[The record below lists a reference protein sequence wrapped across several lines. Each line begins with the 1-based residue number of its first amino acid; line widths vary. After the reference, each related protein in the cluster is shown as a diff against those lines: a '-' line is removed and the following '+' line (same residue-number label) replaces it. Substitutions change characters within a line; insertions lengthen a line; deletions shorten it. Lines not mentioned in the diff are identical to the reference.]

1 MPPLCEPIELL
12 LIASPSQPT
21 EGSPVTLTCRTQ
33 PHPQSSDDG
42 PQFRFFRDER
52 VLRLGWSRSR
62 ELQIAAVRREDSG
75 FYRCEAKTTAPKVL
89 RSRIFQ
95 LDVRR
100 VPISDVSLETQPPG
114 GQVTEGGKLVF
125 ICSVAKGTGNI
136 TFIWYKG
143 ALGLNLGKKT
153 QHSLTAEFELPEVR
167 KSDAEQYYC
176 AADNGYGFMP
186 SGLVSI
192 TVRIPV
198 SRPVLTI
205 TAPGAQ
211 AAVGDVVELHCEAP
225 RGSPPIL
232 YQFYHED
239 VTLGSSS
246 APSGGGASFNFS
258 LTAEHS
264 GNYSCE
270 ADNGLGAQRSEEV
283 TLNFTVPVE
292 ERRGHLSSGVIE
304 GLLGT
309 LAPSTVALLFCY
321 WLKRKIGRRSASD
334 PPRTPPRPV
343 PREFTYL
350 NSPAPVQLPPT
361 YENVNAVSGDEI
373 YSLVYSNQQEQAS
386 AAGETRGSK
395 FTHIES
401 KDPLD
406 IYSRLRK
413 ANVTDEDYE
422 DAM

>member
-1 MPPLCEPIELL
+1 MCQGEQELF

-21 EGSPVTLTCRTQ
+21 EGSPVTLTCMTTQ
-33 PHPQSSDDG
+33 SLPQWSVDQ

-52 VLRLGWSRSR
+52 VLGLGWSSSR
-62 ELQIAAVRREDSG
+62 ELQIAAVWREDSG
-75 FYRCEAKTTAPKVL
+75 SYRCEAKTMAPKVL

-95 LDVRR
+95 MNVRR

-114 GQVTEGGKLVF
+114 GQVTEGDKLVF

-136 TFIWYKG
+136 TFLWYKG
-143 ALGLNLGKKT
+143 ALGLNLGTKT
-153 QHSLTAEFELPEVR
+153 QHSLTAEFELPTVR

-176 AADNGYGFMP
+176 AADNGDGPRP

-192 TVRIPV
+192 TIRSPV

-205 TAPGAQ
+205 TAPRAQ
-211 AAVGDVVELHCEAP
+211 AVVGDVVELHCEAP
-225 RGSPPIL
+225 GGSPPIL
-232 YQFYHED
+232 YWFYHED

-246 APSGGGASFNFS
+246 VPSGGGVSFNFS
-258 LTAEHS
+258 LTVEHS
-264 GNYSCE
+264 GSYSCE
-270 ADNGLGAQRSEEV
+270 ADNGLGAQRSEVV
-283 TLNFTVPVE
+283 TLNFTAPVE
-292 ERRGHLSSGVIE
+292 KRRDRLTSGVIE

-309 LAPSTVALLFCY
+309 LGPSTMALLFCC

-334 PPRTPPRPV
+334 PLRTPPSPV

-361 YENVNAVSGDEI
+361 YENVNVVSGDEI
-373 YSLVYSNQQEQAS
+373 YSLVYSIQQEQAP
-386 AAGETRGSK
+386 AAVEPPG
-395 FTHIES
+395 THVEN

-413 ANVTDEDYE
+413 ANVTDVDYE

>member
-1 MPPLCEPIELL
+1 MLLRLLLLICAPLCEPIELL

-283 TLNFTVPVE
+283 TLNFT
-292 ERRGHLSSGVIE
+292 
-304 GLLGT
+304 
-309 LAPSTVALLFCY
+309 
-321 WLKRKIGRRSASD
+321 GRRSASD

-386 AAGETRGSK
+386 AAVVPLE
-395 FTHIES
+395 THIES